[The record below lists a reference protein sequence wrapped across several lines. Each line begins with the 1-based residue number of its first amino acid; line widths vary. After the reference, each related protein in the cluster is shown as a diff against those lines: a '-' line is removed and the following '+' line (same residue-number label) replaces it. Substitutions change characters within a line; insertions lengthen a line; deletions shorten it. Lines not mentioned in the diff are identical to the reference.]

1 MPSHEPTPLYR
12 QDGGVFA
19 DNKLAKQSA
28 AEQSEAKQKT
38 KTTKQAAAEDKAA
51 AAVEDAIPAE
61 TTKEEATVQIWPGL
75 ATVTVPRRPAG
86 RRLGSACEPQAAPL
100 NPDIALRPKCRLW
113 CEPSGL
119 PALTL
124 AARGCVPSFGDEG
137 SSRPYSTRC

>member
-38 KTTKQAAAEDKAA
+38 KTTEQAAAEDKAA

-75 ATVTVPRRPAG
+75 ATVKPAG
-86 RRLGSACEPQAAPL
+86 LRLGSTCKPQAAPL

-137 SSRPYSTRC
+137 SARPYSTRC